1 MARKFK
7 YFKNW
12 YTNRKNYETV
22 LGWFSSTVKPTSSFC
37 IYYVTFYFVWDL
49 KLWCVERALHCN
61 PVISQFVSFGWKKN
75 LLYLLHHWWFEKHLV
90 IVCLLNSSS
99 KLGLWIKNILEIL
112 FLPKNER
119 KKSLQ
124 LFRWL
129 LPRNF
134 EKIRTNQI

>member
-61 PVISQFVSFGWKKN
+61 PVISQFVSFGWKIFCFI
-75 LLYLLHHWWFEKHLV
+75 YYITDDFEKHLV

-119 KKSLQ
+119 KKTCS
-124 LFRWL
+124 FFDDYSRGL
-129 LPRNF
+129 LKR
-134 EKIRTNQI
+134 